1 LETIL
6 GLIELVFF
14 VAGVIGL
21 AAGVT
26 WTIIKISPTRRTPKD
41 GAGTPAS

>member
-1 LETIL
+1 M
-6 GLIELVFF
+6 VFF

-26 WTIIKISPTRRTPKD
+26 WTIIKISPTKRTPKD
-41 GAGTPAS
+41 EAGKPAS